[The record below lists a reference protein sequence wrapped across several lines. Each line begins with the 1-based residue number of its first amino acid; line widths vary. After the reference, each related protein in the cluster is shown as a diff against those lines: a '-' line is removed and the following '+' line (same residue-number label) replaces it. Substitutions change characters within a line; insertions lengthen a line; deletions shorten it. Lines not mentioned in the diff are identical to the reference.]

1 MRIYFKAFFIQKLF
15 FFWLLHDVIFCLF
28 AFLNLNT
35 SLCINCCHQLL
46 SICVFIFQLSL
57 AIHIE
62 LKLNYEKTLST
73 EIDITQVTMSQQ
85 LQPMTVAVATVSDTR
100 TMAVVGEGDKTSMV
114 EINLPGQ
121 PKLDGNGEEVGGTV
135 NSSRWTDPET
145 MALLGL
151 WRANYRIIKG
161 KKRNYQ
167 EWNMIAKEFNRR
179 VAHCSLGPRTGNQ
192 CKVRIKNLL
201 AEYNRTKDQLP
212 HSFPYHDIL
221 KEIINNKGAPFN
233 EEDVVR
239 INIPAELSAAEVISS
254 PSVVTASPAVTISIP
269 SDTVTPRHLRPIKP
283 APPTTPLNAPIVS
296 QVGQYPIPVQV
307 YSEGIPQTTPVTTLN
322 AETVPQSVPS
332 EEESSDDDSNPEE
345 AITRGVKRPHSASHD
360 HIPRKKP
367 RKNPRPGK
375 VVQSR
380 NEDLSMIAILREF
393 LEDSRK
399 REEDLFKRILQ
410 QQLEAESRYQQF
422 TLDVLK
428 EIGKMFSNN
437 KKD

>member
-1 MRIYFKAFFIQKLF
+1 MM
-15 FFWLLHDVIFCLF
+15 
-28 AFLNLNT
+28 
-35 SLCINCCHQLL
+35 SHQP
-46 SICVFIFQLSL
+46 
-57 AIHIE
+57 
-62 LKLNYEKTLST
+62 
-73 EIDITQVTMSQQ
+73 
-85 LQPMTVAVATVSDTR
+85 QPMTVAVATVSDTS
-100 TMAVVGEGDKTSMV
+100 TMVTVGEGDKTSMV
-114 EINLPGQ
+114 EISLPGQ
-121 PKLDGNGEEVGGTV
+121 HTVQQKHDVTNEDVTGTI

-221 KEIINNKGAPFN
+221 KEIINNKGAPYN

-239 INIPAELSAAEVISS
+239 INIPVELTGDNVLNT
-254 PSVVTASPAVTISIP
+254 PTVVTASPAVTIAIP
-269 SDTVTPRHLRPIKP
+269 SDVVTPRQLRPIKP
-283 APPTTPLNAPIVS
+283 APPPTPLNAPIAS

-307 YSEGIPQTTPVTTLN
+307 YSEAIPRTTQVTPLN
-322 AETVPQSVPS
+322 AETVPQSIPS
-332 EEESSDDDSNPEE
+332 EEDSSDEDDSYPEE
-345 AITRGVKRPHSASHD
+345 ATARGVKRPHSTSYD
-360 HIPRKKP
+360 PVPRKKP

-380 NEDLSMIAILREF
+380 QDDLSMIAILREF

-428 EIGKMFSNN
+428 EIAKMF

>member
-1 MRIYFKAFFIQKLF
+1 M
-15 FFWLLHDVIFCLF
+15 FCLF
-28 AFLNLNT
+28 LYIF
-35 SLCINCCHQLL
+35 SLLQ
-46 SICVFIFQLSL
+46 
-57 AIHIE
+57 
-62 LKLNYEKTLST
+62 LNYVEHVEKSSKQEIPLST
-73 EIDITQVTMSQQ
+73 EINHTSFVMSHQH
-85 LQPMTVAVATVSDTR
+85 QPMTVAVATVSETS
-100 TMAVVGEGDKTSMV
+100 TMVTMGEGDKTSMV
-114 EINLPGQ
+114 EISLPGQ
-121 PKLDGNGEEVGGTV
+121 HAVQQKHDVSSEDVTGTV

-221 KEIINNKGAPFN
+221 KEIINNKGAPYN

-239 INIPAELSAAEVISS
+239 INIPAELTAGDNATSS
-254 PSVVTASPAVTISIP
+254 PTVVTASAPVTIAIP
-269 SDTVTPRHLRPIKP
+269 SDTVTHRPLRPIKP
-283 APPTTPLNAPIVS
+283 APPTTPLNAPIAS

-307 YSEGIPQTTPVTTLN
+307 YSEAIPQTNQVTPLN
-322 AETVPQSVPS
+322 TETVLQNVPS
-332 EEESSDDDSNPEE
+332 EEESSDEDDSYPEE
-345 AITRGVKRPHSASHD
+345 ATVRGVKRPHCASYD
-360 HIPRKKP
+360 PAPRKKP

-375 VVQSR
+375 VIQSR
-380 NEDLSMIAILREF
+380 QEDLSMIAILREF

-399 REEDLFKRILQ
+399 REEDLLKRILQ

-428 EIGKMFSNN
+428 EIAKMF

>member
-1 MRIYFKAFFIQKLF
+1 
-15 FFWLLHDVIFCLF
+15 
-28 AFLNLNT
+28 
-35 SLCINCCHQLL
+35 
-46 SICVFIFQLSL
+46 
-57 AIHIE
+57 
-62 LKLNYEKTLST
+62 
-73 EIDITQVTMSQQ
+73 MSQQ
-85 LQPMTVAVATVSDTR
+85 FQPMTVAVATVSDTR
-100 TMAVVGEGDKTSMV
+100 TIAAVGEGEGEKTSMV
-114 EINLPGQ
+114 EINLSGLQ
-121 PKLDGNGEEVGGTV
+121 KQDGNSEEVGGTV
-135 NSSRWTDPET
+135 NSSRWTDQET

-161 KKRNYQ
+161 KKRNHQ

-212 HSFPYHDIL
+212 HSFAYHDIL

-233 EEDVVR
+233 EGDAVR
-239 INIPAELSAAEVISS
+239 INIPADLSVADVISS
-254 PSVVTASPAVTISIP
+254 PTIVTASPAVTIAIP

-307 YSEGIPQTTPVTTLN
+307 YSEGIPQTSTPVTTLN
-322 AETVPQSVPS
+322 AESVQPSVPS
-332 EEESSDDDSNPEE
+332 EEESSDEDDSYPEE
-345 AITRGVKRPHSASHD
+345 AIMRGVKRPHIASYD
-360 HIPRKKP
+360 LAPRKKP

-375 VVQSR
+375 VIQSR
-380 NEDLSMIAILREF
+380 HDDLSMIAILREF

>member
-1 MRIYFKAFFIQKLF
+1 
-15 FFWLLHDVIFCLF
+15 
-28 AFLNLNT
+28 
-35 SLCINCCHQLL
+35 
-46 SICVFIFQLSL
+46 
-57 AIHIE
+57 
-62 LKLNYEKTLST
+62 
-73 EIDITQVTMSQQ
+73 MSQQ
-85 LQPMTVAVATVSDTR
+85 FQPMTVAVATVSDTR
-100 TMAVVGEGDKTSMV
+100 TIAAVGEGEGEKTSMV
-114 EINLPGQ
+114 EINLSGLQ
-121 PKLDGNGEEVGGTV
+121 KQDGNSEEVGGTV
-135 NSSRWTDPET
+135 NSSRWTDQET

-161 KKRNYQ
+161 KKRNHQ

-212 HSFPYHDIL
+212 HSFAYHDIL

-233 EEDVVR
+233 EGDAVR
-239 INIPAELSAAEVISS
+239 INIPADLSVADVISS
-254 PSVVTASPAVTISIP
+254 PTIVTASPAVTIAIP

-307 YSEGIPQTTPVTTLN
+307 YSEGIPQTSTPVTTLN
-322 AETVPQSVPS
+322 AETVQPSVPS
-332 EEESSDDDSNPEE
+332 EEESSDEDDSYPEE
-345 AITRGVKRPHSASHD
+345 AIMRGVKRPHSASYD
-360 HIPRKKP
+360 LAPRKKP

-375 VVQSR
+375 VIQSR
-380 NEDLSMIAILREF
+380 HDDLSMIAILREF

>member
-1 MRIYFKAFFIQKLF
+1 M
-15 FFWLLHDVIFCLF
+15 FCLF
-28 AFLNLNT
+28 VCL
-35 SLCINCCHQLL
+35 
-46 SICVFIFQLSL
+46 FIF
-57 AIHIE
+57 AFFNYFE
-62 LKLNYEKTLST
+62 DAEKRLKTRKKTLNRPQHHTSFM
-73 EIDITQVTMSQQ
+73 MSNQP
-85 LQPMTVAVATVSDTR
+85 QPMTVAVATVSDTS
-100 TMAVVGEGDKTSMV
+100 TMVTVGEGDKTSMV
-114 EINLPGQ
+114 EISLPGQ
-121 PKLDGNGEEVGGTV
+121 HIVQQKLDVTSEDVSGTV

-221 KEIINNKGAPFN
+221 KEIINNKGAPYN

-239 INIPAELSAAEVISS
+239 INIPAELTGDHVIST
-254 PSVVTASPAVTISIP
+254 PTIVTSPAVAIAIP
-269 SDTVTPRHLRPIKP
+269 SDTVTPRPLRPIKP
-283 APPTTPLNAPIVS
+283 APPTTPLNAPIAS

-307 YSEGIPQTTPVTTLN
+307 YTEAIPQMNQVTPPN
-322 AETVPQSVPS
+322 AETVPQSVQS
-332 EEESSDDDSNPEE
+332 EDDSSDDDDSYPEE
-345 AITRGVKRPHSASHD
+345 ATVRSFKRPHSASYD
-360 HIPRKKP
+360 PAPRKKP

-380 NEDLSMIAILREF
+380 QEDFSMIAILREF

-428 EIGKMFSNN
+428 EIAKMF

>member
-1 MRIYFKAFFIQKLF
+1 MM
-15 FFWLLHDVIFCLF
+15 
-28 AFLNLNT
+28 
-35 SLCINCCHQLL
+35 SHQP
-46 SICVFIFQLSL
+46 
-57 AIHIE
+57 
-62 LKLNYEKTLST
+62 
-73 EIDITQVTMSQQ
+73 
-85 LQPMTVAVATVSDTR
+85 QPMTVAVATVSDTS
-100 TMAVVGEGDKTSMV
+100 TMVTVGEGNKTSMV
-114 EINLPGQ
+114 EISLPGQ
-121 PKLDGNGEEVGGTV
+121 HTVQQKHDVTNEDVTGTI

-221 KEIINNKGAPFN
+221 KEIINNKGAPYN

-239 INIPAELSAAEVISS
+239 INIPVELTGDNVLNT
-254 PSVVTASPAVTISIP
+254 PTVVTASPAVTIAIP
-269 SDTVTPRHLRPIKP
+269 SDAVTPRPLRPIKP
-283 APPTTPLNAPIVS
+283 APPPTPLNAPIAS

-307 YSEGIPQTTPVTTLN
+307 YSEAIPQTTQVTPLN
-322 AETVPQSVPS
+322 AETIPQNIPS
-332 EEESSDDDSNPEE
+332 EEDSSDEDDSYPEE
-345 AITRGVKRPHSASHD
+345 ATARGVKRPHSTSYD
-360 HIPRKKP
+360 PVPRKKP

-380 NEDLSMIAILREF
+380 QDDLSMIAILREF

-428 EIGKMFSNN
+428 EIAKMF

>member
-1 MRIYFKAFFIQKLF
+1 M
-15 FFWLLHDVIFCLF
+15 
-28 AFLNLNT
+28 
-35 SLCINCCHQLL
+35 SHQP
-46 SICVFIFQLSL
+46 
-57 AIHIE
+57 
-62 LKLNYEKTLST
+62 
-73 EIDITQVTMSQQ
+73 
-85 LQPMTVAVATVSDTR
+85 QPMTVAVATVSETS
-100 TMAVVGEGDKTSMV
+100 TMVTMGEGDKTSMV
-114 EINLPGQ
+114 EISLPSQHAVQ
-121 PKLDGNGEEVGGTV
+121 PKHDVTSEDVTGTV

-221 KEIINNKGAPFN
+221 KEIINNKGAPYN

-239 INIPAELSAAEVISS
+239 INIPAELTVGDNATSS
-254 PSVVTASPAVTISIP
+254 PTVVTASAPVTIAIP
-269 SDTVTPRHLRPIKP
+269 SDTVTPRLLRPIKP
-283 APPTTPLNAPIVS
+283 APPTTPLNAPIAS

-307 YSEGIPQTTPVTTLN
+307 YSEAIPQTSQVTPLN
-322 AETVPQSVPS
+322 TETVLHNVPS
-332 EEESSDDDSNPEE
+332 EEESSDEDDSYPEE
-345 AITRGVKRPHSASHD
+345 ATVRGVRRPHCASYD
-360 HIPRKKP
+360 PVPRKKP

-380 NEDLSMIAILREF
+380 QEDLSMIAILREF

-399 REEDLFKRILQ
+399 REEDLLKRILQ

-428 EIGKMFSNN
+428 EIAKMF

>member
-1 MRIYFKAFFIQKLF
+1 
-15 FFWLLHDVIFCLF
+15 
-28 AFLNLNT
+28 
-35 SLCINCCHQLL
+35 
-46 SICVFIFQLSL
+46 
-57 AIHIE
+57 
-62 LKLNYEKTLST
+62 
-73 EIDITQVTMSQQ
+73 
-85 LQPMTVAVATVSDTR
+85 MTVAVATVCDTR
-100 TMAVVGEGDKTSMV
+100 TMVEGDKPSMV
-114 EINLPGQ
+114 EINLSGQ
-121 PKLDGNGEEVGGTV
+121 QKQDGNSEEVGGTI
-135 NSSRWTDPET
+135 NSSRWTDGET

-192 CKVRIKNLL
+192 CKIRIKNLL

-221 KEIINNKGAPFN
+221 KEIIDNKGAPFN

-239 INIPAELSAAEVISS
+239 INIPVEMAPADVIS
-254 PSVVTASPAVTISIP
+254 PPPVVAACPAVTIAIP
-269 SDTVTPRHLRPIKP
+269 SDTVTPRQLRPIKP

-296 QVGQYPIPVQV
+296 HVGQYPIPVQV
-307 YSEGIPQTTPVTTLN
+307 YSEGIPQTTCVTTPS

-332 EEESSDDDSNPEE
+332 EEESSDDEDSYPEE
-345 AITRGVKRPHSASHD
+345 VNTRGAKRPHSASKD
-360 HIPRKKP
+360 HAPRKKP

-375 VVQSR
+375 VVQGR
-380 NEDLSMIAILREF
+380 HEDMSMIAILREF

-428 EIGKMFSNN
+428 EIGKMFSNH

>member
-1 MRIYFKAFFIQKLF
+1 MHVLFIC
-15 FFWLLHDVIFCLF
+15 LLILVFVNH
-28 AFLNLNT
+28 FLQAENN
-35 SLCINCCHQLL
+35 SKQD
-46 SICVFIFQLSL
+46 
-57 AIHIE
+57 
-62 LKLNYEKTLST
+62 KTLSRQKLT
-73 EIDITQVTMSQQ
+73 HTSFVMSHQP
-85 LQPMTVAVATVSDTR
+85 QPMTVAVATVSDTS
-100 TMAVVGEGDKTSMV
+100 TMVTVGEGDKTSMV
-114 EINLPGQ
+114 EISLPGQ
-121 PKLDGNGEEVGGTV
+121 HTVQQKHDATNEDVTGTI

-221 KEIINNKGAPFN
+221 KEIISNKGAPYN

-239 INIPAELSAAEVISS
+239 INIPVELTGDHVMNT
-254 PSVVTASPAVTISIP
+254 PTVVTASPAVTIAIP
-269 SDTVTPRHLRPIKP
+269 SDTVCPRQLRPIKP
-283 APPTTPLNAPIVS
+283 APPTTPLNAPIAS

-307 YSEGIPQTTPVTTLN
+307 YSEAIPQITQVTPLN
-322 AETVPQSVPS
+322 AETVPQSIPS
-332 EEESSDDDSNPEE
+332 EQDSSDEDDSYPEE
-345 AITRGVKRPHSASHD
+345 ATVRGVKRPHSVPYD
-360 HIPRKKP
+360 QVPRKKP

-380 NEDLSMIAILREF
+380 QEDLSMIVILREF

-428 EIGKMFSNN
+428 EIAKMF